1 MTTGEHARQVVDAY
15 AKGLICAG
23 EVFNQYLEHI
33 SPETIDDCMTLLSP
47 ELVQRFERGVHSQFE
62 VDYPLAKPED
72 IERWRRGRALIADWL
87 VRRNPEPQHRAD
99 PSQPFRSP

>member
-1 MTTGEHARQVVDAY
+1 MTTGEHARRVVDAY

-47 ELVQRFERGVHSQFE
+47 ELIQRFERGVCPQSE
-62 VDYPLAKPED
+62 VDYPLAKAED
-72 IERWRRGRALIADWL
+72 IERWRRARALIADWL
-87 VRRNPEPQHRAD
+87 DRRKPEPQHGAD
-99 PSQPFRSP
+99 PSQPFISL